1 MEKYSGKSVF
11 SGIAIGKIRIFKKG
25 RQKIKNIKADDP
37 KKEIARFNEAKSKA
51 IDALQELYEKALK
64 EAGEQSAAILQI
76 HQIML
81 NDVDYTNS
89 VEGIITNQNVTAEF
103 AVAITRDYFFEMF
116 SSMSDEYMKARAAD
130 VKDISERVIRI
141 LCNDHS
147 KPTDSKVPSIIIAD
161 DLSPSE
167 TVQLDKDLVLAF
179 VTIHG
184 SSNSHTAI
192 LAKTMN
198 IPAIT
203 CVNMPLDI
211 SLNGRMAVVDG
222 YNGTIYIDP
231 DSTFVKEMQLKQ
243 EKELCKRKHL
253 LELKGKDT
261 VTLDGKK
268 IMLYANI
275 ENTVNLSSVID
286 NDANGVGL
294 FRSEFIYLEKNSF
307 PTEEEQ
313 FQIYKTAAETLNGK
327 RVVVRTLDIG
337 ADKQADYFNLEKE
350 ENPAMGLRAIRI
362 CLTNQEIFRTQL
374 RALYRASAFGQIAIM
389 YPLITSVDEVLEI
402 KKISKEVKKELDEQK
417 IPYSQNVEEGIMIET
432 PAAALISDKL
442 AKEVDF
448 FSIGTNDLSQ
458 YAMAIDRQNSKT
470 DRFYDPHHLAVLRMI
485 KIVVDNAHKNGIR
498 AGICGELGSDLSLT
512 KTFLKIGVDELS
524 VSPSMILPL
533 RNKIRKTDTSKVK
546 FKYDL

>member
-389 YPLITSVDEVLEI
+389 YPLITSVEEVLEI
-402 KKISKEVKKELDEQK
+402 KKISKEVKKELDEQN

-533 RNKIRKTDTSKVK
+533 RDKIRKTDTSKVK

>member
-313 FQIYKTAAETLNGK
+313 YQIYKTAAETLNGK

-374 RALYRASAFGQIAIM
+374 RALYRASAFGKIAIM

-402 KKISKEVKKELDEQK
+402 KKISKEVKKELDEQN

-533 RNKIRKTDTSKVK
+533 RDKIRKTDTSKVK

>member
-37 KKEIARFNEAKSKA
+37 KKEISRFNEAKSKA

-402 KKISKEVKKELDEQK
+402 KKISKEVKKELDEQN

-533 RNKIRKTDTSKVK
+533 RDKIRKTDTSKVK

>member
-389 YPLITSVDEVLEI
+389 YPLITSVEEVLEI

-417 IPYSQNVEEGIMIET
+417 IPYSQNVEEGVMIET

-533 RNKIRKTDTSKVK
+533 RDKIRKTDTSKVK

>member
-261 VTLDGKK
+261 ITLDGKK

-402 KKISKEVKKELDEQK
+402 KKISKEVKKELDEQN

-533 RNKIRKTDTSKVK
+533 RDKIRKTDTSKVK

>member
-275 ENTVNLSSVID
+275 ENTVNLSYVID

-313 FQIYKTAAETLNGK
+313 FEIYKTAAETLNGK

-337 ADKQADYFNLEKE
+337 ADKKADYFNLEKE

-402 KKISKEVKKELDEQK
+402 KKISKEVKKELEEQS

-533 RNKIRKTDTSKVK
+533 RDKIRKTDTSKVK

>member
-402 KKISKEVKKELDEQK
+402 KKISKEVKKELDKQK

-512 KTFLKIGVDELS
+512 KTFLKIGIDELS

-533 RNKIRKTDTSKVK
+533 RDKIRKTDTSKVK

>member
-402 KKISKEVKKELDEQK
+402 KKISKEVKKELDEQN
-417 IPYSQNVEEGIMIET
+417 IPYSKNVEEGIMIET

-533 RNKIRKTDTSKVK
+533 RDKIRKTDTSKVK

>member
-374 RALYRASAFGQIAIM
+374 HALYRASAFGQIAIM

-402 KKISKEVKKELDEQK
+402 KKISKEVKKELDEQN

-533 RNKIRKTDTSKVK
+533 RDKIRKTDTSKVK

>member
-533 RNKIRKTDTSKVK
+533 RDKIRKTDTSKVK

>member
-76 HQIML
+76 HQIIL

-374 RALYRASAFGQIAIM
+374 RALYRASAFGKIAIM

-402 KKISKEVKKELDEQK
+402 KKISKEVKKELDEQN

-533 RNKIRKTDTSKVK
+533 RDKIRKTDTSKVK